1 MHVGKITVCGG
12 GNGAQTLV
20 PVAARGLG
28 CPVDVYAPFG
38 DEAERLRRTIRL
50 TGAVEAEAAPHRTS
64 ADPAEVIPGSE
75 LVMLVLPAYA
85 HEATLRQ
92 IVPFLDRGAWVGAM
106 PARGGFDTCAA
117 WVLEENGREDIGILG
132 LQTLPWACRIQEY
145 GRSVHVLGT
154 KDAVDVATRP
164 RSRAGEMASL
174 LARVLGLR
182 IDPAASLMALTL
194 ANTGQLIHPGIM
206 YGHFCDWDG
215 TPFPAEDVP
224 RFYHGLDERGARI
237 LADLS
242 DDIQRI
248 RSRLEPMMDLSA
260 VRPLQEWLVHSYGD
274 MIDDPAS
281 LQSAFVTNRA
291 YEGLMAPVRE
301 VGPGAYVPDF
311 GARYLAEDV
320 PFGLVASR
328 AIAELCGV
336 ATPMMDEVIGWAG
349 ERLGKYYLGRD
360 SREARIPQNYGL
372 GRLEQLI
379 AFAADR
385 TIAECAIS
393 PKEERV

>member
-1 MHVGKITVCGG
+1 MRVDKVTVCGG

-20 PVAARGLG
+20 PVVARGLG
-28 CPVDVYAPFG
+28 CPVDLYAPFR
-38 DEAERLRRTIRL
+38 DEAERLQGAIRL
-50 TGAVEAEAAPHRTS
+50 TGAVEAEAAPRRAS
-64 ADPAEVIPGSE
+64 ADPAEVVPGSD
-75 LVMLVLPAYA
+75 LVLLALPAFA

-92 IVPFLDRGAWVGAM
+92 IVRFLDRGAWVGAM
-106 PARGGFDTCAA
+106 PARGGFDVCAA
-117 WVLEENGREDIGILG
+117 SVLEENGRDDIGILG

-154 KDAVDVATRP
+154 KKAVDVATRP
-164 RSRAGEMASL
+164 GSRAREVASVL
-174 LARVLGLR
+174 ERALGLT

-215 TPFPAEDVP
+215 TPFRPEDVP
-224 RFYHGLDERGARI
+224 PFYHGLDERGARV
-237 LADLS
+237 LAGLS

-248 RSRLEPMMDLSA
+248 RARLEPMMDLSA
-260 VRPLQEWLVHSYGD
+260 VRPLWEWLIHSYGD
-274 MIDDPAS
+274 MIGDPAS
-281 LQSAFVTNRA
+281 LHSAFVTNRA
-291 YEGLMAPVRE
+291 YKGLMAPVQE
-301 VGPGAYVPDF
+301 IAPGEYVPDF

-328 AIAELCGV
+328 AIAELAGV
-336 ATPMMDEVIGWAG
+336 GTLWVDEVIGWAG
-349 ERLGKYYLGRD
+349 ERLGKDYLGRH

-372 GRLEQLI
+372 KTVEQLV

-385 TIAECAIS
+385 AIAECTSS
-393 PKEERV
+393 PEEERV